1 MLVFT
6 LEVDDIIVVIDIRAT
21 TIHTN
26 ATIQSMDSNRSD
38 RLLGFVGIRK
48 TIVRTHLNI
57 HDGNIDVIDIP
68 INLSRMVFGN
78 ERILKSIVAIDFEV
92 FHSVIL
98 LVEILTFTHSRKL
111 HRFETFT
118 EQSFPLSFLFG
129 RKEYGWRVF
138 YSCVKSLTVVYST
151 KKY

>member
-1 MLVFT
+1 MFIFT
-6 LEVDDIIVVIDIRAT
+6 LEVDDIIVVIDIRAA

-26 ATIQSMDSNRSD
+26 TSIQSLDSNRSD
-38 RLLGFVGIRK
+38 RLFCFVGVRE

-57 HDGNIDVIDIP
+57 HDGNINVIDIP
-68 INLSRMVFGN
+68 INLARMVFGN
-78 ERILKSIVAIDFEV
+78 ERILKSIVAIYFEV

-98 LVEILTFTHSRKL
+98 FVEILTFTHSRKL
-111 HRFETFT
+111 HRFKTFT

-129 RKEYGWRVF
+129 RKEYGRRVF
-138 YSCVKSLTVVYST
+138 YSCVESLTVVYST

>member
-1 MLVFT
+1 MFIFT
-6 LEVDDIIVVIDIRAT
+6 LEVNDIIVVIDIRAA

-26 ATIQSMDSNRSD
+26 ASIQSMDSNRSD
-38 RLLGFVGIRK
+38 RLLGFVRIRE

-57 HDGNIDVIDIP
+57 HDGNINVIDIP
-68 INLSRMVFGN
+68 INLARMVFGN
-78 ERILKSIVAIDFEV
+78 ERILKSIVAVDFKV
-92 FHSVIL
+92 FHRVIL

-129 RKEYGWRVF
+129 RKEYGRRVF
-138 YSCVKSLTVVYST
+138 YSCIEPLTVVYST

>member
-1 MLVFT
+1 M
-6 LEVDDIIVVIDIRAT
+6 IDIRAA

-26 ATIQSMDSNRSD
+26 ATIQSMNGNRSD
-38 RLLGFVGIRK
+38 RLFGFVGIRK

-57 HDGNIDVIDIP
+57 HDGNINVIDIP
-68 INLSRMVFGN
+68 INLSWMIFGD